1 MDLDPKRDPQGPA
14 AQGISSRDAARA
26 EKAMKQGRQRARQA
40 RWLSVFSWG
49 TVAASVAGFF
59 TLWYTVSG
67 SPVSA
72 ATGIGQTNGS
82 GRGMAAQ
89 GSGSQGASG
98 STGSGSQGDSGSIA
112 SGSQGDSGSTR
123 SGSVASGAYG
133 GGDAGFG
140 GAIGGRRHHRDLGSG
155 LDGGASGGGNDG
167 GVYGG
172 STYGGSFG
180 GAGISSAQSP
190 DVRTGGS

>member
-14 AQGISSRDAARA
+14 VQGISSRDAARA

-72 ATGIGQTNGS
+72 ATGIGQTNGTGS
-82 GRGMAAQ
+82 GMAAQ

-98 STGSGSQGDSGSIA
+98 ST
-112 SGSQGDSGSTR
+112 R
-123 SGSVASGAYG
+123 SGSMASGAYG